1 MSTFPKDQFFPI
13 LNYVMKPSQFFFISK
28 KVDRKIGRTQGHEKL
43 RCESAMKVSLN
54 SSEIDAG
61 RKGNDVHGN
70 HLQRW
75 LVAGTISLPK
85 CSPVFENTATGWLPH
100 QSLPLKYGSVEYLRI
115 QKSATWSGIERN
127 RPHLE
132 LHNCE
137 ASIISCGFSIVV
149 AHRCVR
155 ILTTWV
161 YSIANHCDSLTTHCT
176 VQVLRKSRK
185 WSWIFVPLKCN
196 DQVGLFCKPYSRCV
210 ACCPEPV
217 SQSSLPWVVNVG
229 LYWLRYD
236 CNLNKKMDQIPLE
249 TLDTQ
254 FIHEMRSSSPQIL
267 GP

>member
-1 MSTFPKDQFFPI
+1 MVLEGFGTWSSLFNEWYCEFMSTFPKDQFFPI

-127 RPHLE
+127 RPHLG

-161 YSIANHCDSLTTHCT
+161 YSIASLRFFDNTLYCT
-176 VQVLRKSRK
+176 S
-185 WSWIFVPLKCN
+185 
-196 DQVGLFCKPYSRCV
+196 V
-210 ACCPEPV
+210 A
-217 SQSSLPWVVNVG
+217 
-229 LYWLRYD
+229 
-236 CNLNKKMDQIPLE
+236 KK
-249 TLDTQ
+249 
-254 FIHEMRSSSPQIL
+254 
-267 GP
+267 